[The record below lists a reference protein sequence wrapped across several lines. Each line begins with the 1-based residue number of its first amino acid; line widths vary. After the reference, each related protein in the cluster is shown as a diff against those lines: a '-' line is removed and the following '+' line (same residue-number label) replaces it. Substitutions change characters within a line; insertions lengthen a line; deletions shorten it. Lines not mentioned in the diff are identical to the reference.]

1 MASSIIAFRTTSC
14 LARTFAL
21 FLVVAL
27 AASASA
33 GPVLRDFDGAERD
46 LKEFTSES
54 RWLVVMF
61 WASDCH
67 VCNAEARHYVDFHE
81 RHKDTG
87 AAVLGVAL
95 DGYAGRDAARRFI
108 ERNALTFPNLIAD
121 AVPLQRWYEEL
132 TGEPFFGT
140 PTFLIIAPGGA
151 IAAKQAGAAPVALIE
166 NFIAGPN

>member
-1 MASSIIAFRTTSC
+1 M
-14 LARTFAL
+14 L
-21 FLVVAL
+21 
-27 AASASA
+27 
-33 GPVLRDFDGAERD
+33 
-46 LKEFTSES
+46 
-54 RWLVVMF
+54 

-67 VCNAEARHYVDFHE
+67 VCNTEARHYVEFHE
-81 RHKDTG
+81 RYRHRN
-87 AAVLGVAL
+87 AAALGIAL
-95 DGYAGRDAARRFI
+95 DGRAQHAAARAFI